1 LRLDLLRIEC
11 FGFIH
16 KGVETM
22 ARVKRGVVA
31 RRRHNK
37 LLALTK
43 GQRASKHKLVR
54 RAHEAMVH
62 SLNYAFFHR
71 RERKGDMRRIWITRI
86 NAAARANGVTYSQL
100 VNSMAAAGIELNRKL
115 LADMAVND
123 PGAFGAVVKTAVK
136 AK

>member
-1 LRLDLLRIEC
+1 
-11 FGFIH
+11 
-16 KGVETM
+16 M
-22 ARVKRGVVA
+22 ARVKRGVVS

-37 LLALTK
+37 LLEMTK
-43 GQRASKHKLVR
+43 GQRASRHKLVR

-62 SLNYAFFHR
+62 SLNYAYFHR

-100 VNSMAAAGIELNRKL
+100 VFSMDAAGIDINRKL
-115 LADMAVND
+115 LADMAVKD
-123 PGAFGAVVKTAVK
+123 SGAFSEMVKTAVK